1 MIQKTPM
8 CSFLMHIYAPLRQF
22 RQEIEK
28 RGTIPCLPTALDKLL
43 DDLLLCSSKD
53 FLRYGQKGTQSTVQT
68 VAHNYLNLTTITIVK
83 SCRYNFTQSAY
94 FMTFM
99 CLEILIDLLTYPY

>member
-1 MIQKTPM
+1 MTAPVLPDKVGQKTPM

-53 FLRYGQKGTQSTVQT
+53 FLRYGQKGTQNTVQT
-68 VAHNYLNLTTITIVK
+68 VAQNYQFN
-83 SCRYNFTQSAY
+83 Y
-94 FMTFM
+94 
-99 CLEILIDLLTYPY
+99 